1 MTDTVLSFGIVGV
14 YLLVLAGIGIWS
26 YRHTGQDPVSYFLAG
41 RGLGSLVLTL
51 TLLATLLSAFT
62 FIGVPA
68 DGYTHGLGI
77 FLGVGVTDAFIS
89 VLFFLLGYRLW
100 LAAKHFQFITP
111 SEFFGHRFGSP
122 LLALLY
128 SLSALLFTAPYISIQ
143 IIAGARTLSAVLGEG
158 IPYWPLAI
166 IVAVVI
172 LAYVLL
178 GGSQAVVWTDTLQGI
193 ILILGMGAA
202 FVAIA
207 GSLGEDAGTQL
218 QAWLSLPGPT
228 GRWSWQGLI
237 SYQLLI
243 FMAVPLFPQIFQRF
257 YMAKNAQVFKTM
269 MVVWP
274 VLILVVFFPATLIG
288 VWGRLRFPT
297 LEQADQIMPLMLQT
311 LPTGLAALVIVAALA
326 ALMSTAD
333 SQLLTTSSLVTRDL
347 IYTYFNRQLSPLQEA
362 RLGRLVVLAIALA
375 SFAIALNPPGV
386 IVEIA
391 TWSFQGSAMLF
402 PVLVAGLY
410 WKRTSRAGALAGGLV
425 SSALT
430 LGWLA
435 NLLPQAWRGGWLPVI
450 PAGVVGT
457 IVLILVS
464 LLTPPPGEQVV
475 AYYEGPWAENPP
487 DRTGD
492 QL

>member
-1 MTDTVLSFGIVGV
+1 
-14 YLLVLAGIGIWS
+14 
-26 YRHTGQDPVSYFLAG
+26 
-41 RGLGSLVLTL
+41 
-51 TLLATLLSAFT
+51 
-62 FIGVPA
+62 
-68 DGYTHGLGI
+68 
-77 FLGVGVTDAFIS
+77 
-89 VLFFLLGYRLW
+89 
-100 LAAKHFQFITP
+100 
-111 SEFFGHRFGSP
+111 
-122 LLALLY
+122 
-128 SLSALLFTAPYISIQ
+128 
-143 IIAGARTLSAVLGEG
+143 
-158 IPYWPLAI
+158 
-166 IVAVVI
+166 
-172 LAYVLL
+172 
-178 GGSQAVVWTDTLQGI
+178 
-193 ILILGMGAA
+193 
-202 FVAIA
+202 
-207 GSLGEDAGTQL
+207 TQL